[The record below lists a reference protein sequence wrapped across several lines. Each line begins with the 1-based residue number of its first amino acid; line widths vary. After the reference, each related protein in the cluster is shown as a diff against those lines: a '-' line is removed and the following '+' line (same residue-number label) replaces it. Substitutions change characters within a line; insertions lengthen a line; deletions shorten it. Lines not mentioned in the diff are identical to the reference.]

1 LKQKFL
7 FVLDYI
13 TLSFF
18 NSPARLD
25 FSAGTK
31 SSAWTKSWRS
41 AAPLRG
47 WMDQSRIAFFIKKAD
62 ASATQVQ
69 ISTPALRTSASQ
81 RTGLRPGEC
90 VHPQSGTAFF
100 VSAPRVKGGVVRN
113 DSFFENSRK
122 IKNFSEKS
130 KFF

>member
-47 WMDQSRIAFFIKKAD
+47 WMDQSRITFFIKKD
-62 ASATQVQ
+62 
-69 ISTPALRTSASQ
+69 P
-81 RTGLRPGEC
+81 
-90 VHPQSGTAFF
+90 
-100 VSAPRVKGGVVRN
+100 APRCGGLCPGGSTLIHPRSGAADRQDFVQAEDFVPA
-113 DSFFENSRK
+113 
-122 IKNFSEKS
+122 EKS
-130 KFF
+130 RRAGELKKERVI